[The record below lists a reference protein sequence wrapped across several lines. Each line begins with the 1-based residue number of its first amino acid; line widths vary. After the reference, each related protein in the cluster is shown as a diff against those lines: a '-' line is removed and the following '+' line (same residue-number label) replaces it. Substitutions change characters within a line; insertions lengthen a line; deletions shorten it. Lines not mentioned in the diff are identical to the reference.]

1 MKIGY
6 IFAGQGAQK
15 QGMGEDFYKNFESS
29 RAVFD
34 QANLALG
41 YDLKSLIF
49 DGPQESLNETEKTQP
64 AILTTSI
71 AMLKAFESLVDVK
84 PSACAGL
91 SLGEY
96 SAHVCSGSLVFTDA
110 VQLVK
115 KRGAYMQDAVP
126 LGVGGMTALM
136 GLSPEE
142 AEQIVEK
149 ASVHGTVEIC
159 NYNAPNQIVIGGH
172 LDALAF
178 AHDYAKESGAK
189 RVIPLPVSAPFHTSL
204 LKPAEDNLAVEL
216 ESINFHTM
224 KYPVITNVNGRIV
237 SSTDEIP
244 NYLSKQV
251 THSVRWIDCIES
263 MKHMGIDTIVEFG
276 PGNALASFVAKID
289 KSIKVLSIHDI
300 DSLYQVVETIK
311 NQNELEEAI

>member
-41 YDLKSLIF
+41 YDLKQLVF
-49 DGPQESLNETEKTQP
+49 NGPQELLNETEKTQP

-71 AMLKAFESLVDVK
+71 AMLKAFESLIDVT
-84 PSACAGL
+84 PAACAGL

-96 SAHVCSGSLVFTDA
+96 SAHVCSGSLIFTDA

-115 KRGAYMQDAVP
+115 KRGAFMQDAVP

-136 GLSPEE
+136 GLTPEE

-149 ASVHGTVEIC
+149 ASLHGTVEIC

-172 LDALAF
+172 LGALEI
-178 AHDYAKESGAK
+178 AHDIAKEKGAK

-204 LKPAEDNLAVEL
+204 LKPAEDNLSLVL
-216 ESINFHTM
+216 DGVNFHPM
-224 KYPVITNVNGRIV
+224 KYPVITNVNGRII
-237 SSTDEIP
+237 SSENEIP
-244 NYLSKQV
+244 MYLSKQV

-263 MKHMGIDTIVEFG
+263 MKLMGIDTLVEFG
-276 PGNALASFVAKID
+276 PGNALSSFVSKID
-289 KSIKVLSIHDI
+289 KSIKVFSIYDL
-300 DSLYQVVETIK
+300 DSLYKSVDAIK
-311 NQNELEEAI
+311 NHDTLEEAI

>member
-15 QGMGEDFYKNFESS
+15 QGMGEDFHKHFESS

-41 YDLKSLIF
+41 YDLKTLIF
-49 DGPQESLNETEKTQP
+49 QGPQEALNETEKTQP

-84 PSACAGL
+84 PSAVAGL

-96 SAHVCSGSLVFTDA
+96 SAHVSAGSLQFTDA

-142 AEQIVEK
+142 AEAIVAR
-149 ASVHGTVEIC
+149 ASEFGTVEIC
-159 NYNAPNQIVIGGH
+159 NYNAPNQIVIGGQ
-172 LDALAF
+172 LTALEM
-178 AHDYAKESGAK
+178 AHEFAKEAGAR
-189 RVIPLPVSAPFHTSL
+189 RVIPLAVSAPFHTSM
-204 LKPAEDNLAVEL
+204 LKPAEDNLAKE
-216 ESINFHTM
+216 M
-224 KYPVITNVNGRIV
+224 KSVMFYDMKVPVLTNVNGRIV
-237 SSTDEIP
+237 SSVEEIP
-244 NYLSKQV
+244 SYLAKQV
-251 THSVRWIDCIES
+251 TSSVRWIDCIES
-263 MKHMGIDTIVEFG
+263 MKKMGIDTLVEFG
-276 PGNALASFVAKID
+276 PGNALSAFVSKID
-289 KSIKVLSIHDI
+289 KSIKVLSIYDLE
-300 DSLYQVVETIK
+300 SLYATV
-311 NQNELEEAI
+311 EAIKQTTTLETAI